1 MAPAVP
7 CAPIVSAFVTPPGVV
22 SAVEAGARGPR
33 GPLGVAFLARPRE
46 RLPEAA
52 LERVCIP
59 PPEGRPCVS
68 LVS

>member
-7 CAPIVSAFVTPPGVV
+7 CAPIVSAFVTPPGVM
-22 SAVEAGARGPR
+22 SAVEAGARGPW
-33 GPLGVAFLARPRE
+33 GPLGVASLARPRE
-46 RLPEAA
+46 RLPGAA
-52 LERVCIP
+52 FERVCIP